1 MSSDIEQQGF
11 FTLEEAIKLSQ
22 KELKPIFSKPK
33 CTSKLLAKPPFRF
46 LHDIITATLK
56 SSYGFPK
63 KYFPEKELS
72 SDFFKDKESKIKFL
86 EKLIFLTRFCFERT
100 RSRNQDNLVASLKK
114 VRSSKIVAGLEPIH
128 TNVLLVC
135 FACVAK
141 VSDSHKSLVEE
152 CAKEYAKQKQLKQSS
167 KAKAKGKDTD
177 ETEHNVQS
185 PAKTPLVS
193 SAKKTK
199 TKKMKKSMT
208 TTTPSSHDKKSNKT
222 LLTKKIKA
230 CNSDLQQTREFLIS
244 LGITKPQCSDKLLKK
259 PPFRFLHDLIM
270 AVGRRTGFG
279 MDIYSDFEKESS
291 NVSKT
296 KSSKIQFLEKI
307 ISHTKTILDLE
318 FEIKPAKIVSGLE
331 SDKTCKFLQLLTV
344 AAEVSIEGATEV
356 TTQEESSSVG
366 AAAEGGEVML
376 SELGDASNQVV
387 VDKEE
392 NDILHSSSAEGVST
406 DNTQK
411 EYVVEGGKEDRIE
424 RNVHARIDPKDS
436 SPVIQE
442 EKAPTNDTDIADSNG
457 EDDVEET
464 IPSLPPSTTTDTK
477 LDGNE
482 NSDMVVKESASD
494 GDVSPSRPAQV
505 DIVEEH
511 PQEMNIDEELQL
523 LEKTRQMIEKDLGIQ
538 KPQCSDKLL
547 RKPPTRFLYDLFMAI
562 EKQANGF
569 LDSILTPE
577 EKQSYEYVRDKKV
590 DFLEKIVQFVYNGGN
605 DRDNT
610 GVIVQA
616 TKVVSG
622 KESVKNMCK
631 FLQDLATKALKFQSK
646 VADAT
651 NVQKAK
657 EKEEEEVGKTP
668 VSQHHTVT
676 FLDDVQSH
684 EQQEERFDH
693 TNDLIDSPPSSME
706 EDDDIDEEDFQAFLM
721 SQDIQAKTTLDN
733 LRPTTAK
740 RRPPRT
746 LSQQLGEKDR
756 PVFDD
761 KRRRRR
767 VKQVELNDDYMNQST
782 SGNNEENSMNNR
794 AEGPIGIIPEN
805 ESDEEEVNHSN
816 DDKIPRKVITKRKTP
831 QDNSVESMMNIIQ
844 KSVQSSITP
853 LGKCMDRIIN
863 QKNFVRDIEQERESI
878 TRKYLSTKEK
888 MDKIDRR
895 NNKIYIEPLYVTLRD
910 LEEQILETKRAIVE
924 KKLAIHKNDER
935 MNRILGAMS
944 MGGCE

>member
-1 MSSDIEQQGF
+1 M
-11 FTLEEAIKLSQ
+11 
-22 KELKPIFSKPK
+22 
-33 CTSKLLAKPPFRF
+33 
-46 LHDIITATLK
+46 
-56 SSYGFPK
+56 
-63 KYFPEKELS
+63 
-72 SDFFKDKESKIKFL
+72 
-86 EKLIFLTRFCFERT
+86 
-100 RSRNQDNLVASLKK
+100 
-114 VRSSKIVAGLEPIH
+114 
-128 TNVLLVC
+128 
-135 FACVAK
+135 
-141 VSDSHKSLVEE
+141 
-152 CAKEYAKQKQLKQSS
+152 
-167 KAKAKGKDTD
+167 
-177 ETEHNVQS
+177 
-185 PAKTPLVS
+185 
-193 SAKKTK
+193 
-199 TKKMKKSMT
+199 
-208 TTTPSSHDKKSNKT
+208 
-222 LLTKKIKA
+222 
-230 CNSDLQQTREFLIS
+230 
-244 LGITKPQCSDKLLKK
+244 
-259 PPFRFLHDLIM
+259 
-270 AVGRRTGFG
+270 
-279 MDIYSDFEKESS
+279 
-291 NVSKT
+291 
-296 KSSKIQFLEKI
+296 EKI
-307 ISHTKTILDLE
+307 ISLTKTILDLE

-344 AAEVSIEGATEV
+344 AAEVSIERASEV

-366 AAAEGGEVML
+366 AAAGGEEVIL
-376 SELGDASNQVV
+376 SALGDVSNQGV

-411 EYVVEGGKEDRIE
+411 EYVVEGEKEDRIE

-442 EKAPTNDTDIADSNG
+442 EKAPTNDTDIVDNNG

-464 IPSLPPSTTTDTK
+464 IPSLPPSTTTATK
-477 LDGNE
+477 PDGNE

-494 GDVSPSRPAQV
+494 DGVSPSRPAQV

-562 EKQANGF
+562 ENQANGF
-569 LDSILTPE
+569 LDSILTSE
-577 EKQSYEYVRDKKV
+577 EKQSYEYVKDKKV
-590 DFLEKIVQFVYNGGN
+590 DFLEKIVQFVYYGGN

-610 GVIVQA
+610 GGIVQA

-622 KESVKNMCK
+622 KESVKKMCK

-646 VADAT
+646 VADAI
-651 NVQKAK
+651 NVQKAT
-657 EKEEEEVGKTP
+657 EKEEEVGKTP

-684 EQQEERFDH
+684 EQEEERFDH
-693 TNDLIDSPPSSME
+693 ANDLIDSPPSSME
-706 EDDDIDEEDFQAFLM
+706 DDDDIDEEDFQAFLM
-721 SQDIQAKTTLDN
+721 SQDIQAKTTMNN

-756 PVFDD
+756 PVVDD
-761 KRRRRR
+761 RRRRRR
-767 VKQVELNDDYMNQST
+767 VKQVELNDDYMSQST
-782 SGNNEENSMNNR
+782 SGNNDENSMNNR
-794 AEGPIGIIPEN
+794 ADGPIGIIPE
-805 ESDEEEVNHSN
+805 SGSDDEEVYHSN
-816 DDKIPRKVITKRKTP
+816 DDKIPSKVITKRKTP
-831 QDNSVESMMNIIQ
+831 QDNSIESMMNTIQ
-844 KSVQSSITP
+844 KAVQSSITP

-878 TRKYLSTKEK
+878 THKYLSTKEK

-924 KKLAIHKNDER
+924 KKLAIHKNDEQ